1 MNVVMSNSAE
11 GAGMP
16 GEWNFW
22 IDRGGTF
29 TDVIAR
35 KPDGSLETR
44 KMLSENPQAYA
55 DAAVQGI
62 RDLMGVEA
70 GQKIPSAR
78 IAAIKMGTTVA
89 TNALLERKGE
99 RTLLITTR
107 GFADALRIGYQTRSD
122 IFALDIR
129 KPEQLYESV
138 VEITERVLADGTVEH
153 VPDLALVRHDLTA
166 ARATGIEACAIVFMH
181 AYRYPAHEAAVAA
194 IAREVGFRQV
204 SVSHEVSPLMKL
216 VGRGDTTVADA
227 YLSPVLRRYV
237 DRVAAEFDDAGSA
250 TKLMFMMSSG
260 GLTDASLFQGRDA
273 ILSGPAGGV
282 VGCVETAKL
291 AGFSRVIGF
300 DMGGTST
307 DVSHYEGE
315 FERTLETEVAGVRI
329 RAPMML
335 IHTVAAGGGSIL
347 HADSGRFVVG
357 PDSAGADPGPRSYR
371 RGGPLT
377 VTDAN
382 VMAGKLDPVYFPKIF
397 GPGRDQPLN
406 VEAVRAGFAH
416 LAAEAGDARAPEDIA
431 EGFIRIA
438 VENMANAIKKI
449 SVQRGYDVTH
459 YALQCFGG
467 AGGQHAC
474 LVADALGMRTVLIHP
489 LSGLLSAYGMGLAD
503 TRAVRQRTV
512 EVPLD
517 EAGAL
522 AAGGIVDALGAD
534 ALADLTHQIR
544 PGTRTL
550 LLRRAHVRYAGTD
563 TAMIVDFG
571 SPADMRQAFDTAHR
585 TRFGFADEGRALVIE
600 AVSVEAVAP
609 GEGVSEPDLPMI
621 ECRPAPSSETR
632 FFSEGLWQQA
642 GVYLRRDLKPGAHI
656 AGPAVLI
663 EPHQTIVI
671 EPGWT
676 AEITAKDH
684 VVLRRE
690 GAVRTLTVGAAVEP
704 VMLEI
709 FNNLFMSI
717 AEQMGLVLQNTASS
731 VNIKERLDFSCAI
744 FDRKASLVA
753 NAPHIP
759 VHLGSMDKSVESVI
773 HSHGG
778 TMRPGD
784 VFAINAPYNGGT
796 HLPDITIVT
805 PVFDETGTDILFF
818 VASRGHH
825 ADIGGIA
832 PGSMSPRATHIDEE
846 GVYIDGF
853 KLVDQGRFREAET
866 IALLTGAR
874 YPVRNV
880 AQNLGDLRAQI
891 AANTRG
897 ATELMRMVGSYGID
911 VVQAYMGHV
920 QDNAAESVARV
931 LAELDD
937 CAFDYEMDQGC
948 FVKVKITV
956 DRAARRAIVDFT
968 GTSPQRAD
976 NFNAPE
982 PVTQAAVLYVFR
994 TLVKERIPLN
1004 AGCLRNIEIVVPK
1017 GSMLS
1022 PQYPAAVVAG
1032 NVEVSQAVTDCLYGA
1047 LGVLAGA
1054 QGTMNNLT
1062 FGNAEYQYYETIC
1075 SGAPA
1080 GDGFNGADAV
1090 HTHMTNSRL
1099 TDPEVL
1105 EFRYPVVL
1113 EDFHIRKNSGGRGRW
1128 RGGDGVSRTIR
1139 FREQMDCALLSGHR
1153 RILPFG
1159 AKGGE
1164 PGQLGVN
1171 SVRRLDGHI
1180 EILGGCAQTVIGADE
1195 AIIVQTPTSGGYGLA
1210 GDKDAS

>member
-1 MNVVMSNSAE
+1 MSGGMGVGVVA
-11 GAGMP
+11 AAR
-16 GEWNFW
+16 WNFW

-29 TDVIAR
+29 TDVIGRRPNGELVAH
-35 KPDGSLETR
+35 KL
-44 KMLSENPQAYA
+44 LSENPQRYP

-62 RDLMGVEA
+62 RDLMGLPSDS
-70 GQKIPSAR
+70 KIPSSL
-78 IAAIKMGTTVA
+78 IEAIKMGTTVA

-99 RTLLITTR
+99 RTLLVTTR
-107 GFADALRIGYQTRSD
+107 GFRDALRIGYQTRAD
-122 IFALDIR
+122 IFALDIH
-129 KPEQLYESV
+129 KPEQLYEGV
-138 VEITERVLADGTVEH
+138 VEVAERVRADGTVEQQ
-153 VPDLALVRHDLTA
+153 PDLLTVRADLVAALDAGMV
-166 ARATGIEACAIVFMH
+166 ACAIVFMH
-181 AYRYPAHEAAVAA
+181 AYRFPDHERAVAKL
-194 IAREVGFRQV
+194 AREVGFKQV

-237 DRVAAEFDDAGSA
+237 DRIAREFDAAEPR

-260 GLTDASLFQGRDA
+260 GLTDAELFQGRDA

-282 VGCVETAKL
+282 VGCVQTAKR
-291 AGFSRVIGF
+291 AGFDRVIGF

-307 DVSHYEGE
+307 DVSHFETEY
-315 FERTLETEVAGVRI
+315 ERTFETEVAGVRL

-347 HADSGRFVVG
+347 HGDGGRFVVG
-357 PDSAGADPGPRSYR
+357 PDSAGADPGPCSYR

-382 VMAGKLDPVYFPKIF
+382 VMTGKLNPEYFPSIF
-397 GPGRDQPLN
+397 GPAGNQPLDAQ
-406 VEAVRAGFAH
+406 AVRDGFAA
-416 LAAEAGDARAPEDIA
+416 LASQAGETRPPEVLA

-449 SVQRGYDVTH
+449 SVQRGYDVTK

-474 LVADALGMRTVLIHP
+474 LVADALGIRTVLIHR

-503 TRAVRQRTV
+503 VRTVRQKTI
-512 EVPLD
+512 EAPLED
-517 EAGAL
+517 RQASDVVDLLGLEAL
-522 AAGGIVDALGAD
+522 AE
-534 ALADLTHQIR
+534 LARQDEHFESHI
-544 PGTRTL
+544 
-550 LLRRAHVRYAGTD
+550 LLRRAHLKYAGTD
-563 TAMIVDFG
+563 STLIVDYG
-571 SPADMRQAFDTAHR
+571 LPEAMRRDFESLHR
-585 TRFGFADEGRALVIE
+585 NRFGFADKDRTLVIE
-600 AVSVEAVAP
+600 SVSVEAVAP
-609 GEGVSEPDLPMI
+609 GHGVETVRAQTAVRAQGAGRSTRMFTAGAWRDAAVHLRSELSPG
-621 ECRPAPSSETR
+621 SS
-632 FFSEGLWQQA
+632 F
-642 GVYLRRDLKPGAHI
+642 
-656 AGPAVLI
+656 AGPAILV
-663 EPHQTIVI
+663 EPHQTIVV

-676 AEITAKDH
+676 AEITNGDD
-684 VVLRRE
+684 VVLRRVE
-690 GAVRTLTVGAAVEP
+690 AVQMQAVGAGVDP

-709 FNNLFMSI
+709 FNNMFMSA

-744 FDRKASLVA
+744 FDASASLVA

-773 HSHGG
+773 RAHGG
-778 TMRPGD
+778 RMKPGD

-796 HLPDITIVT
+796 HLPDITVVS
-805 PVFDETGTDILFF
+805 PVFDSAGERIIFF

-853 KLVDQGRFREAET
+853 KLVDEGRFRTEEVH
-866 IALLTGAR
+866 ALLTGAR

-880 AQNLGDLRAQI
+880 NQNIADLRAQV
-891 AANTRG
+891 AANQRG
-897 ATELMRMVGSYGID
+897 AGELLRMVEAYGLQ
-911 VVQAYMGHV
+911 VVHAYMRYV

-931 LAELDD
+931 IAGLED
-937 CAFDYEMDQGC
+937 CSFSYEMDQGC
-948 FVKVKITV
+948 FIKVNITV
-956 DRAARRAIVDFT
+956 DREARRAKVDFT

-994 TLVKERIPLN
+994 TLVPERIPLN
-1004 AGCLRNIEIVVPK
+1004 AGCLRPIEIVVPK
-1017 GSMLS
+1017 GSMLA

-1062 FGNAEYQYYETIC
+1062 FGNASYQYYETIC

-1080 GDGFNGADAV
+1080 GRGFDGADAV

-1113 EDFHIRKNSGGRGRW
+1113 DDFHIRPGSGGKGRW
-1128 RGGDGVSRTIR
+1128 HGGDGVSRTIR
-1139 FREQMDCALLSGHR
+1139 FLEKMDCALLSGHR
-1153 RILPFG
+1153 RIRPFG
-1159 AKGGE
+1159 LFGGGE
-1164 PGQLGVN
+1164 GELGSTV
-1171 SVRRLDGHI
+1171 VRRLDGRI
-1180 EILGGCAQTVIGADE
+1180 EALGGCFQTEIEPGE
-1195 AIIVQTPTSGGYGLA
+1195 AVTVMTPTGGGFEA
-1210 GDKDAS
+1210 VDTHAS